1 MIHRL
6 NLPLELA
13 RQPHFDRPIVVFQS
27 DDWGHTCVRSRTRLE
42 AIWSEARRFAIE
54 PWACDAQE
62 SVADIETLAEALTG
76 FKDRD
81 GCSPC
86 FTLNFVVHEPAY
98 ELIEKSGFTRYDS
111 RPHVQADVV
120 SAVRNLAQ
128 RSRVFE
134 PALHGAEHIAPA
146 QWLAHLRTGDPQLRA
161 FFDQRAMPPPA
172 LIARHPGLG
181 AAYLS
186 VDDAG
191 VTVAPPPKRIEG
203 AAHTFEQLFGERPR
217 GFVAPNHAW
226 EPSLEDTLGG
236 CGVEY
241 LQAAHHHYRSRAA
254 FESGKWSRH
263 RAGARGRAGLRYQ
276 TRTVDFEPAVRP
288 EAIADAI
295 QRACLLVERGIPVVV
310 NSHRVNYVR
319 GIHAAAATRS
329 LALLQDF
336 IRALMSVRP
345 DICFETSAS
354 LDKALRGESPRA
366 KRIQLAPLQDLARD
380 LTLAARRRP
389 PIGGASRTPRSG

>member
-1 MIHRL
+1 MS
-6 NLPLELA
+6 LELA

-27 DDWGHTCVRSRTRLE
+27 DDWGHTCVRSRTHLE
-42 AIWSEARRFAIE
+42 AIWSEARVSAIE

-62 SVADIETLAEALTG
+62 SVADIESLAEVLTG
-76 FKDRD
+76 FKDCD

-86 FTLNFVVHEPAY
+86 FTLNFIVHEPAY
-98 ELIEKSGFTRYDS
+98 ELIEESGFTRYDS

-120 SAVRNLAQ
+120 SAVRELAQ
-128 RSRVFE
+128 RSGVLE

-146 QWLAHLRTGDPQLRA
+146 QWLARLRSGDPQLRA

-186 VDDAG
+186 DDDAD
-191 VTVAPPPKRIEG
+191 VSVAPPPKRIEG
-203 AAHTFEQLFGERPR
+203 AANTFERLFGERPR

-241 LQAAHHHYRSRAA
+241 LQAAHHQYHSRAA
-254 FESGKWSRH
+254 FESGKWYRH
-263 RAGARGRAGLRYQ
+263 QAGARGRAGLRYQ
-276 TRTVDFEPAVRP
+276 TRTVDFEPAVHP
-288 EAIADAI
+288 DAIAAAM
-295 QRACLLVERGIPVVV
+295 QRACLLVERGIPVVI

-319 GIHAAAATRS
+319 GIHSAAAARS
-329 LALLQDF
+329 LELLKDF
-336 IRALMSVRP
+336 IRALINVRS

-354 LDKALRGESPRA
+354 LDKALRCESHRA
-366 KRIQLAPLQDLARD
+366 KRNQLAPLQGFARD
-380 LTLAARRRP
+380 LALAAR
-389 PIGGASRTPRSG
+389 PRSH